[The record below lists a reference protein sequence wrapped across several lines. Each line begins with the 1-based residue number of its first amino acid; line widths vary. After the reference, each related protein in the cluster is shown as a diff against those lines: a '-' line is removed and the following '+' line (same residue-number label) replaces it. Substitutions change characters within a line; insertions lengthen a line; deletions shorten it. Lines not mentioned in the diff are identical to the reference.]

1 MSKKIA
7 FVFPGQ
13 GSQSVGMLSVLA
25 ATYPSIQDTFA
36 QASEILGYD
45 LWQLS
50 QNGPEEKL
58 DQTEMTQ
65 PIVLC
70 ADVAIWRLW
79 RQEKGSKPQMMV
91 GHSLGEYAALVCAE
105 ALDFS
110 SALHL
115 VAERGRLM
123 QEAVPEGKG
132 AMLAVIGLDAKP
144 LQMLC
149 QTVAQ
154 GQVLAPANYN
164 APGQIVVAG
173 ETEAIERLFLAAKQ
187 AGAKLVK
194 RVAMSVPSH
203 CDLMKPAA
211 QKLAHYLQ
219 TVTIKTP
226 TISVLN
232 NVDMKVEKDPDR
244 IKDALVR
251 QLYHPIPW
259 VELIQSLEAQ
269 GVEQMV
275 ECGPAKVLA
284 GLNKRITSIPTF
296 SIQGPETFALAL
308 TEGLN

>member
-25 ATYPSIQDTFA
+25 AKHPIIQDTFA
-36 QASEILGYD
+36 QASAILGYD
-45 LWQLS
+45 LWHLS
-50 QNGPEEKL
+50 QNGPEETL
-58 DQTEMTQ
+58 NQTEMTQ
-65 PIVLC
+65 PILFC

-79 RQEKGSKPQMMV
+79 QQEKGPQPTLMT
-91 GHSLGEYAALVCAE
+91 GHSLGEYAALACAD
-105 ALDFS
+105 AIDFVTG
-110 SALHL
+110 LHL
-115 VAERGRLM
+115 VKERGRLM

-132 AMLAVIGLDAKP
+132 AMLAVIGLDVEP
-144 LQMLC
+144 LQALC

-203 CDLMKPAA
+203 CELMKPAA

-219 TVTIKTP
+219 GVTIHTP
-226 TISVLN
+226 TLSVLN
-232 NVDMKVEKDPDR
+232 NVDIRVESKSER

-251 QLYHPIPW
+251 QLYHPIRW
-259 VELIQSLEAQ
+259 VELVQSCVAQ
-269 GVEQMV
+269 GIELIV

-284 GLNKRITSIPTF
+284 GLNKRITSIPTL
-296 SIQGPETFALAL
+296 SIQGPESFALAL
-308 TEGLN
+308 QESQ